1 MWAAGSTVKVLL
13 LLSFIVS
20 SVPIH
25 AEPPEVRVMVAGD
38 IMMHKPITDY
48 GYDQSTQQ
56 YNFGPIFS
64 EVSAIFK
71 EADLVI
77 GNLETPLAGKEEG
90 YSGYPRFN
98 GPKEMAL
105 ALKNAGFDVLTTA
118 NNHALD
124 RGEKG
129 VIQTLNHLDEY
140 GLLHTGTFRNQKEK
154 EKALILNING
164 MKIGL
169 IAYTYG
175 TNGIPVPKGKDYLVH
190 LLDTDGIKKEIAALK
205 ENKADYILAMIH
217 YGTEYRRQPDEFQT
231 RWTEALLDMGV
242 DFVLGSHPHVVQP
255 IQLFENPKSSD
266 KGVIF
271 SLGNFLS
278 NQNGDWKDYGV
289 ILNFVLEKDLE
300 QQKVIL
306 KEISVIPTYVH
317 KTWKMGKKEFKI
329 IPLERE
335 YVKEKYQDQQVWE
348 NGRELFEFV
357 MKDLNIE

>member
-1 MWAAGSTVKVLL
+1 MWLAGSMAKVLL

-20 SVPIH
+20 SVPIQTD
-25 AEPPEVRVMVAGD
+25 PPEVRIMVTGD

-48 GYDQSTQQ
+48 GYDQKTKQ
-56 YNFGPIFS
+56 YDFGPIFS
-64 EVSAIFK
+64 EVSAIFN

-98 GPKEMAL
+98 GPKEMAS

-140 GLLHTGTFRNQKEK
+140 GLLHTGTFRNQQEK

-190 LLDTDGIKKEIAALK
+190 LLDKDEIKKEIAALK
-205 ENKADYILAMIH
+205 ENKVDYILAMIH
-217 YGTEYRRQPDEFQT
+217 YGTEYRRQPDEFQVA
-231 RWTEALLDMGV
+231 WTETLLDLGV

-255 IQLFENPKSSD
+255 IQLFENQNTSD
-266 KGVIF
+266 KGVIY
-271 SLGNFLS
+271 SMGNFLS
-278 NQNGDWKDYGV
+278 NQNGNWQDYGV
-289 ILNFVLEKDLE
+289 ILNLVLKKDLE
-300 QQKVIL
+300 EQKVRL
-306 KEISVIPTYVH
+306 EEISVIPTYVR
-317 KTWKMGKKEFKI
+317 KIWRVDKKEFEI
-329 IPLERE
+329 IPLDPE
-335 YVKEKYQDQQVWE
+335 YVKGNDQDQQIWN

-357 MKDLNIE
+357 MKDVK